1 MQGAMQQHARSLPT
15 RPQGAHMVK
24 SARQVWISRLVIGI
38 SLSLIGLFAF
48 FPIYWMAITSIT
60 PTEDVFR
67 FPPSLIP
74 RAVTGRFYADFFTNA
89 KLITYLGNSF
99 LVSVS
104 TTVCSLA
111 VSVYAGYSFSKYRY
125 RGRRSLMFLLLSAQM
140 FPQALLLIT
149 LYLMFAQLKL
159 INTYIGLILS
169 FTTFTLPL
177 CVWTLKNFFDTLPDD
192 LIEAAK
198 VDGATPLQ
206 IIHRIMLPLA
216 LPALVS
222 TGLFAFIRAWNDYI
236 FALTLAGPERMTL
249 PPGLALS
256 FIGEFQTSWPN
267 LMASSLIVSL
277 PVVVIF
283 IFMQRYIVSG
293 LSAGAVK
300 G

>member
-1 MQGAMQQHARSLPT
+1 MQRKLPQQTARSALPAV
-15 RPQGAHMVK
+15 QMVQ
-24 SARQVWISRLVIGI
+24 SARQQWVSRIVLIIGLVI
-38 SLSLIGLFAF
+38 LGLFAF
-48 FPIYWMAITSIT
+48 FPIYWMAVTSIT

-67 FPPSLIP
+67 FPPSLVP
-74 RAVTGRFYADFFTNA
+74 RQITGQFYADFFSDSR
-89 KLITYLGNSF
+89 LLGYLANSF
-99 LVSVS
+99 FVSVS
-104 TTVCSLA
+104 TTVCSLL

-149 LYLMFAQLKL
+149 LYLMFSQLKL

-198 VDGATPLQ
+198 VDGAQPLE
-206 IIHRIMLPLA
+206 IIHLVMLPLA

-249 PPGLALS
+249 PPGLALAY
-256 FIGEFQTSWPN
+256 IGEFQTSWPN
-267 LMASSLIVSL
+267 LMASALIVSL
-277 PVVVIF
+277 PVVIVF
-283 IFMQRYIVSG
+283 IFLQRYIVSG